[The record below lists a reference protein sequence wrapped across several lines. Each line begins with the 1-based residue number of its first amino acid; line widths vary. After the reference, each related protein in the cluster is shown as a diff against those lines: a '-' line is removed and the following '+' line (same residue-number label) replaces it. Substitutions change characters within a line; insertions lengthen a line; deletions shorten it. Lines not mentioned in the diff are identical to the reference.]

1 MRLKLVL
8 TSFIV
13 SIIFNFGLAGGVFAK
28 LSIPAAPP
36 LDRPIIDQTQTLS
49 DEDIARISTKINE
62 QRAKKSFQI
71 AVLMIP
77 TLGNDDSLE
86 DYSITVARQWGVGE
100 KKVSNGV
107 LILIAKD
114 DRKMRIEVGDGMEGV
129 LTDAL
134 ASRIIRNVMAPK
146 FRQNDFAGGVEA
158 AVMSIVDLSE
168 GRKAGLRD
176 EPEVNSIEDIMALIL
191 FSVVFIVPFVGSILA
206 RSKNWWAGGVIGG
219 IVGVILMVFWS
230 FTIGSIV
237 AAVILSILGFI
248 FDFLVS
254 RDYRE
259 AKKHGRNPSWWAGG
273 GSIGG
278 SGGGFSGGGSFG
290 GGGFSGGGASGGW

>member
-28 LSIPAAPP
+28 LSIPSAPP
-36 LDRPIIDQTQTLS
+36 LDRPIVDQTQTLS
-49 DEDIARISTKINE
+49 NEDIVRISTKINE

-86 DYSITVARQWGVGE
+86 DYSISVARQWGVGE

-114 DRKMRIEVGDGMEGV
+114 DRKMRIEVGDGMEGA
-129 LTDAL
+129 LTDAQ
-134 ASRIIRNVMAPK
+134 ASRIIRNIMAPK
-146 FRQNDFAGGVEA
+146 FRQNDFAGGVEV
-158 AVMSIVDLSE
+158 AVMSIIDLSE
-168 GRKAGLRD
+168 GREVGLRD

-259 AKKHGRNPSWWAGG
+259 AKEHGRNPSWWAGG

-278 SGGGFSGGGSFG
+278 SGGGFSGGSFG

>member
-13 SIIFNFGLAGGVFAK
+13 SIIFSFGLAGGVFAK
-28 LSIPAAPP
+28 LSIPSTPP
-36 LDRPIIDQTQTLS
+36 LDRPVIDQTQTLS

-86 DYSITVARQWGVGE
+86 DYSISVARQWGVGE

-146 FRQNDFAGGVEA
+146 FRDNDFAGGVEA
-158 AVMSIVDLSE
+158 AVMSIIDLSE
-168 GRKAGLRD
+168 GR
-176 EPEVNSIEDIMALIL
+176 EVDLQGESEAWSNEDIIA
-191 FSVVFIVPFVGSILA
+191 FVVFGLFFVVPFVGSILA
-206 RSKNWWAGGVIGG
+206 RSKNWWAGGIIGG
-219 IVGVILMVFWS
+219 VVGVILMISWS
-230 FTIGSIV
+230 FAIGSIIV
-237 AAVILSILGFI
+237 AVVLSALGFI

-254 RDYRE
+254 RNYRE
-259 AKKHGRNPSWWAGG
+259 AKKYRRNPSWWAGG